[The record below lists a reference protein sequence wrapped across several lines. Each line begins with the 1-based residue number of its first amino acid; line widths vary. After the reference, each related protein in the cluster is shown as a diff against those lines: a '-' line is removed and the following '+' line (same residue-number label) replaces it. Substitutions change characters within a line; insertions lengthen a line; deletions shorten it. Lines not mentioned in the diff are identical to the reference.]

1 MTTHMPLRMTSCQGV
16 PQSYINR
23 EQISPLRPFVVRPAD
38 VTKGKP
44 MFAMI
49 IVPVTLFWSA
59 ENSVFLS
66 KVTDAPWEFVGYT
79 EKVPDP
85 AVDTTDALTM

>member
-1 MTTHMPLRMTSCQGV
+1 
-16 PQSYINR
+16 
-23 EQISPLRPFVVRPAD
+23 
-38 VTKGKP
+38 

>member
-1 MTTHMPLRMTSCQGV
+1 
-16 PQSYINR
+16 
-23 EQISPLRPFVVRPAD
+23 
-38 VTKGKP
+38 
-44 MFAMI
+44 MFDLI

-79 EKVPDP
+79 ERAPDR
-85 AVDTTDALTM
+85 AVETTAALTM